1 MELKCGFAVSAY
13 HRNHDRL
20 SVFKTCITSI
30 MTTKKENTVVIIV
43 DDGSPV
49 TEHLDWVTSQYPT
62 IKCVRKS
69 ENGGI
74 AKCKNTCLRELHE
87 AGCDVFFLFD
97 DDFSLLQT
105 IEDKYV
111 AALQE
116 ENVYVLSGVSHGNT
130 VLCGFTSNTVRTHLL
145 NGFLLCVTA
154 ETFMRAGYFKIFPE
168 KYGHEH
174 TWYTYRI
181 MHVTGQPGF
190 LDISD
195 GENYY
200 KMLDATGSLEL
211 GYVIHSIA
219 QNGSVSSTEWSIDLF
234 RDCVE

>member
-1 MELKCGFAVSAY
+1 
-13 HRNHDRL
+13 
-20 SVFKTCITSI
+20 

-49 TEHLDWVTSQYPT
+49 TEHLDWIRSQYPT

-97 DDFSLLQT
+97 DDFRLLQT

-116 ENVYVLSGVSHGNT
+116 ENVYVLSGTTAGNAVVGEFTPNT
-130 VLCGFTSNTVRTHLL
+130 VKTQLL
-145 NGFLLCVTA
+145 NGFLLSFTA
-154 ETFMRAGYFKIFPE
+154 KTFMRAGYFKIFPE

-174 TWYTYRI
+174 TWYTYQI
-181 MHVTGQPGF
+181 MHITGQPAF
-190 LDISD
+190 LNISD
-195 GENYY
+195 HRKYY
-200 KMLDATGSLEL
+200 KFEEFLSSVEEHVREREL
-211 GYVIHSIA
+211 AINEAALNMYLSEL
-219 QNGSVSSTEWSIDLF
+219 SFLP
-234 RDCVE
+234 CVE